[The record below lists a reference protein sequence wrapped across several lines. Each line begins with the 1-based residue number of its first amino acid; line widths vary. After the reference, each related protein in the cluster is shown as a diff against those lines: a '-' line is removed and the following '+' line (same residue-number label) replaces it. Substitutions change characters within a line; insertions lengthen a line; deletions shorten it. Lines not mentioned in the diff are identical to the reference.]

1 MKITINESIFK
12 DQFRLHGRKDQFSS
26 DGLTALYN
34 YLEEIYDEATEYEY
48 NLDVIGL
55 CCEFSEYDN
64 ALDAGLNYNRLLND
78 KSLTE
83 DEREKNALGFLS
95 DHTLVITFEGGIII
109 QDF

>member
-1 MKITINESIFK
+1 MKITINESMFK
-12 DQFRLHGRKDQFSS
+12 DQFRLHGRKDQFSYN
-26 DGLTALYN
+26 GLTALYN
-34 YLEEIYDEATEYEY
+34 YLEEAFDDSSEYEY